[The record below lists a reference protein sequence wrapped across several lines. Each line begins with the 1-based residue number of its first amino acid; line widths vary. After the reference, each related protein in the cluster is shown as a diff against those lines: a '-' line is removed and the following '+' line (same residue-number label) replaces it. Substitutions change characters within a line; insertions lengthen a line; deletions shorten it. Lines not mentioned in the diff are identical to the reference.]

1 MRASNVLAEI
11 CVDSRQVSAQ
21 FQPSTGQLIVS
32 DGLSIVEAISPP
44 DSWMALATV
53 NAASEWGTRPTSA
66 DLLTFLER
74 YVARHPRFK
83 RSDTRQRDLLPESR
97 ALTEN

>member
-1 MRASNVLAEI
+1 MMASNVLAEMR
-11 CVDSRQVSAQ
+11 VDSRQVSAQ

-74 YVARHPRFK
+74 YVTRHPRFNRSVSRK
-83 RSDTRQRDLLPESR
+83 RELSPDSR
-97 ALTEN
+97 TLTEN